1 MYLFHQLLEMVTSSW
16 HFRIVPLQPEFLTV
30 WAMSSQCSLELDVQ
44 IDLSLMWK
52 VFVDENYSLKHNLKD
67 SEIAFRN

>member
-1 MYLFHQLLEMVTSSW
+1 
-16 HFRIVPLQPEFLTV
+16 
-30 WAMSSQCSLELDVQ
+30 MSSQCSLKLDVQ

-67 SEIAFRN
+67 SKSRVW